1 MTDRRPGGARRD
13 GSFATTP
20 STPSPR
26 APEVRLPV
34 HLWPADPRS
43 PVVFLLDA
51 TSSLEERILLEAV
64 AAHRPPGRDPQR
76 ESSVPIPPSRRKRRG
91 AGLARLEAVL
101 AAGED
106 PLLAPLRVV
115 WRAPERDGER
125 AVRFRDVLRFG
136 DPRDPGAFRQR
147 LLRRLHP
154 DRVAVVAGEPA
165 RESELRERYRAR
177 ALDPAEVGGF
187 AAFVVRQAHLSL
199 ERAERHLRGAR
210 YKVPRFVREEILARP
225 SFRGAIA
232 RIARDLG
239 VPEQR
244 LERRAA
250 ALLREIAATHN
261 TTLIDLSARLIRA
274 IYSRAYDATLHYDRT
289 QLEAIYSLVQ
299 RYPVVFLP
307 SHKSNLDH
315 LVLQYALYEN
325 GLPPNHTAG
334 GINMNFLPVGPL
346 VRRSGVFFIR
356 RSFRDDELY
365 KLVLRSYLDYLLEK
379 RFSLEWYIEGGR
391 SRSGKLLPPRF
402 GLLAYVAD
410 SYRRGLADDVI
421 LIPVSIAYD
430 QISDVGDYAA
440 EQRGGRKE
448 KESFRWFLK
457 FLRRLRRRYG
467 GIHLRFG
474 EPLSLRAQLGPPA
487 PGAEPKPDEHNLAL
501 QKVAFEVCVRIN
513 AVTPITPVSLVTLAL
528 LGAGDTAR
536 TLEEIRASLRNL
548 VGAIEQ
554 RKLPTTA
561 PLDLEEPEALRRVLA
576 ELEDAGVVSRFDDGL
591 EELFAIEPDQQLAA
605 AYYRNTIIHFFVTDS
620 LVELALVRV
629 AEERPREALDLF
641 FREVVAL
648 RDLLK
653 FEFFFQEKEA
663 FLEEVRQTLARHD
676 AGFEDRLRAGGAEV
690 EGLLRRIRPYMS
702 HRVLWPFLDSY
713 RVVADVLARRGA
725 ESLEDRDAVLRQA
738 LALGRQYLRQR
749 RIRSPESVSRTRF
762 EGALRLADHRGLL
775 AGEAAVLAGGRRRF
789 AEEFRAATRRVAA
802 IDALA
807 ASRRAGLLV

>member
-1 MTDRRPGGARRD
+1 MNDPGPDGVRRGEPA
-13 GSFATTP
+13 AT
-20 STPSPR
+20 SPSPP
-26 APEVRLPV
+26 APGRSASGLPPA
-34 HLWPADPRS
+34 LWPRDPGA

-51 TSSLEERILLEAV
+51 TSRLEERILADAV
-64 AAHRPPGRDPQR
+64 AAHRPPHRDPRR
-76 ESSVPIPPSRRKRRG
+76 EAAIPIPPSRRTRRG
-91 AGLARLEAVL
+91 ADLSRLEAVL

-115 WRAPERDGER
+115 WRAPERDGQR
-125 AVRFRDVLRFG
+125 AVRFRDLLRFG
-136 DPRDPGAFRQR
+136 DPRDPGPLRQR
-147 LLRRLHP
+147 LIGRLHP

-165 RESELRERYRAR
+165 RESELRDRFRSR
-177 ALDPAEVGGF
+177 ALDAGEVGSF
-187 AAFVVRQAHLSL
+187 ASFVVRQAHLSL
-199 ERAERHLRGAR
+199 ERAERRLRGAR

-225 SFRGAIA
+225 NFRGALA
-232 RIARDLG
+232 RLARDLG
-239 VPEQR
+239 VPER
-244 LERRAA
+244 KLERRAA

-261 TTLIDLSARLIRA
+261 TTVIDLSARLIRA
-274 IYSRAYDATLHYDRT
+274 LYARAYDATLHYDRT

-334 GINMNFLPVGPL
+334 GINMNFFPVGPL

-365 KLVLRSYLDYLLEK
+365 KLVLRSYLDYLVEK

-410 SYRRGLADDVI
+410 SYRRGLADDVL

-440 EQRGGRKE
+440 EQRGARKE
-448 KESFRWFLK
+448 KESFRWFLRV
-457 FLRRLRRRYG
+457 LRRLRRRYG

-474 EPLSLRAQLGPPA
+474 EPLSLLAQLGPPA
-487 PGAEPKPDEHNLAL
+487 PGRDPRPDERNLAL

-513 AVTPITPVSLVTLAL
+513 AVTPITPVSLATLAL
-528 LGAGDTAR
+528 LGAGDAAR

-548 VGAIEQ
+548 VAAIER
-554 RKLPTTA
+554 RKLPTTT
-561 PLDLEEPEALRRVLA
+561 PLDLEEPGALRRVLA

-591 EELFAIEPDQQLAA
+591 EELFAIEPEQQLAA

-620 LVELALVRV
+620 IVELALVRV
-629 AEERPREALDLF
+629 AEEQSPDAEDLF
-641 FREVVAL
+641 AREVTRL

-653 FEFFFQEKEA
+653 FEFFFQERDA
-663 FLEEVRQTLARHD
+663 FLDEVRETLARHD
-676 AGFEDRLRAGGAEV
+676 PGFEDRLRAGGPEV
-690 EGLLRRIRPYMS
+690 EALLRRIRPYMS

-713 RVVADVLARRGA
+713 RVVADVLARSGS
-725 ESLEDRDAVLRQA
+725 EPLGDREAVLREA

-749 RIRSPESVSRTRF
+749 RIRSPESVSRTSF

-775 AGEAAVLAGGRRRF
+775 VGDGTDLAARRREF
-789 AEEFRAATRRVAA
+789 AAGFRAASRRAAA

-807 ASRRAGLLV
+807 ASRRAGLLA